1 MFSKDSLA
9 HHFAST
15 TRSPLVTGASGQLG
29 RLVLAELRARVPNAK
44 LVGLVRD
51 PAKAQDLTAQ
61 GVELRVADYENPAS
75 LVAALR
81 GVDKLLLISS
91 SEIGR
96 RLPQH
101 RNVIDAAK
109 AAGVKLLAYTSLL
122 RADSSPMNLAVEHK
136 ATEDYLRAS
145 GLPHVLLRNGW
156 YTENYTGSVGAA
168 LQHGVV
174 LGAAGVGRIA
184 SAARADY
191 AAAAAV
197 VLASPA
203 ATQVGKV
210 YELAGDSA
218 YTLSE
223 LAAEIARQSGKPMV
237 YKNLPEAE
245 YKTALE
251 GFGLPPAF
259 AGLLAES
266 DAKVAMGSLYDDGKA
281 LSRLIG
287 RPTTTLAEAVAAAL
301 K

>member
-1 MFSKDSLA
+1 MSI
-9 HHFAST
+9 T
-15 TRSPLVTGASGQLG
+15 SPETLVVTGASGQLG
-29 RLVLAELRARVPNAK
+29 RLVLAELRARSPNAN

-51 PAKAQDLTAQ
+51 PAKAADLAAQ

-81 GVDKLLLISS
+81 GADKLLLISS

-109 AAGVKLLAYTSLL
+109 AAGVKLVAYTSIL
-122 RADSSPMNLAVEHK
+122 RADTSPMNLAVEHK

-145 GLPHVLLRNGW
+145 GLPYVLLRNGW

-203 ATQVGKV
+203 ATQAGRV

-223 LAAEIARQSGKPMV
+223 FAAEIARQSGKPV
-237 YKNLPEAE
+237 AYKNLPEAE

-266 DAKVAMGSLYDDGKA
+266 DAKAAAGSLYDDGKE

>member
-1 MFSKDSLA
+1 M
-9 HHFAST
+9 ST
-15 TRSPLVTGASGQLG
+15 TTTPETLVVTGASGQLG
-29 RLVLAELRARVPNAK
+29 RLVLTELRARAPNAK

-51 PAKAQDLTAQ
+51 PAKAPELAAQ
-61 GVELRVADYENPAS
+61 GFELRVADYNNPAS

-81 GVDKLLLISS
+81 GADKLLLISS

-109 AAGVKLLAYTSLL
+109 AAGVKLVAYTSIL
-122 RADSSPMNLAVEHK
+122 RADTSPMNLAVEHK

-168 LQHGVV
+168 LQHGAV

-197 VLASPA
+197 VLASAA
-203 ATQVGKV
+203 ATQAGRV

-223 LAAEIARQSGKPMV
+223 LAAEIARQSGKPVV

-266 DAKVAMGSLYDDGKA
+266 DAKAAAGSLYDDGKA

-287 RPTTTLAEAVAAAL
+287 RPTTTLAEAVTATL